1 MSKDTARKVTALRNN
16 AALYWLSAP
25 AVLLLAA
32 TLIAPMVM
40 AVNSS
45 LHAGKTGSLADLG
58 EWIGFANYQSLFSD
72 PALRASLV
80 VTVFFCLGTVVLT
93 SVGGYCIALVL
104 VRKSVA
110 STLVLILVMVGWAM
124 PLIVNGLL
132 WRLIYDPVQSPINSF
147 FNHLGVT
154 LPDAMANPL
163 GTPTGALIGTIV
175 AYAWKMIP
183 FTAILL
189 FGALQERSPEIYAAA
204 KLDGANIWQTFRHLT
219 LPLTRPVLLI
229 VVTLSTIWSLRE
241 FDTIYVL
248 TKGGPGSATT
258 TLNWFAYTQT
268 FEYGSVGLGTALAVL
283 LGGLAVVITAIYTL
297 VLGEKD

>member
-1 MSKDTARKVTALRNN
+1 MSRGITNN
-16 AALYWLSAP
+16 TQTQAFRQNAVLYALSAP
-25 AVLLLAA
+25 ALVLIIA
-32 TLIAPMVM
+32 TLVAPMVM
-40 AVNSS
+40 SIYSS
-45 LHAGKTGSLADLG
+45 FHAGNTGSLATLG
-58 EWIGFANYQSLFSD
+58 EWVGFDNYKGLFSD
-72 PALRASLV
+72 PAMGGSLF
-80 VTVFFCLGTVVLT
+80 VTVCYCLGTVALT

-104 VRKSVA
+104 IRKSLA
-110 STLVLILVMVGWAM
+110 STLVLVLVMVGWAM

-147 FNHLGVT
+147 FGNLGVT
-154 LPDAMANPL
+154 LPDAVANPL
-163 GTPTGALIGTIV
+163 GTPAGALIGTIV
-175 AYAWKMIP
+175 AYSWKMIP

-204 KLDGANIWQTFRHLT
+204 KLDGANTWQAFRHLT

-248 TKGGPGSATT
+248 TRGGPGSATT

-268 FEYGSVGLGTALAVL
+268 FQYGNVGVGTALAV
-283 LGGLAVVITAIYTL
+283 
-297 VLGEKD
+297 